1 MGIAKKMLLTVGIA
15 GLAVTG
21 CTTTSTDDAS
31 TRDDTGT
38 VVESGEVGAFRL
50 QEGDCFGATGDGL
63 IATVDAVPCTEP
75 HQSEVYAAFTLAYE
89 TDDPFP
95 GQTVVDTAADEGCY
109 ERFDEFVGLD
119 YQSSVYGYGSLTP
132 TVESWDSL
140 DDREVLCVIGN
151 YDESP
156 KTGTAKGTAR

>member
-1 MGIAKKMLLTVGIA
+1 MGIAKKMLLGAGIA

-31 TRDDTGT
+31 TRDDAGT

-50 QEGDCFGATGDGL
+50 QEGDCFGATDDGL

-75 HQSEVYAAFTLAYE
+75 HQSEVYATFTLAYGE
-89 TDDPFP
+89 DDAFP
-95 GQTVVDTAADEGCY
+95 GQTVVDTAADDGCY
-109 ERFDEFVGLD
+109 ERFDDFVGRD
-119 YQSSVYGYGSLTP
+119 YESSIYGYGSLTP
-132 TVESWDSL
+132 TVESWNGL

-156 KTGTAKGTAR
+156 KTGSAGGTGR